1 MIARTAAWNLG
12 FGALLFAFV
21 LAFAPCAAH
30 AQGEPTPFWIGDP
43 PASETPAPAK
53 KKSKPA
59 TPAPPAKH
67 KSSSAFQDDDEAPP
81 PKHKAAPAPKP
92 PPATRP
98 KPAPPASVK
107 TKKAAPVEEED
118 EPLPAPKKKSRYE
131 PLPPLPHLEP
141 TPAPQNHPP
150 PTQPAPY
157 YPQPYRPSAPAT
169 PQPPPRGPPAS
180 APQPPPRATAPPPYQ
195 PPYSTPP
202 QPSGVVPIDER
213 GTATDP
219 SSEKYKQAH
228 PAPPPP
234 TQPYQP
240 RQYQPLRPDVPAP
253 PGPIE
258 EETAT
263 PRLRRYSLEAL
274 GGVWSKATSD
284 AKTRDWQIAYGLD
297 FGVAFARWL
306 ALDVRAVRSAGTD
319 GNANVNTTTSH
330 LLFDGRLTG
339 VVNLGKFAVFGGA
352 GGGLVLEKTQLFLQD
367 VGNAP
372 TTLSSSGLE
381 GIAEVIIGGRWR
393 PWKGFAVRLEVDGLL
408 RQGALEPVFLLGAG
422 WAF

>member
-1 MIARTAAWNLG
+1 VIDRAVGGHPG
-12 FGALLFAFV
+12 FAALLFVFM
-21 LAFAPCAAH
+21 LALAPRTAH

-43 PASETPAPAK
+43 PASDAPAPAK

-59 TPAPPAKH
+59 RPAPPAKH
-67 KSSSAFQDDDEAPP
+67 KSTSAFQDDDEAAPK
-81 PKHKAAPAPKP
+81 PKHKAVPAPKP
-92 PPATRP
+92 PKATRSN
-98 KPAPPASVK
+98 PAPPASVK
-107 TKKAAPVEEED
+107 KKKAAPVEED
-118 EPLPAPKKKSRYE
+118 AEPLPAPKKKSRYE

-141 TPAPQNHPP
+141 APQGYPP
-150 PTQPAPY
+150 ATQPAPY
-157 YPQPYRPSAPAT
+157 QPPYRPPAPT
-169 PQPPPRGPPAS
+169 TPPPLPRGSPA
-180 APQPPPRATAPPPYQ
+180 PTQRGPRATAPPPYQ
-195 PPYSTPP
+195 PPYSPPP
-202 QPSGVVPIDER
+202 QQPLVVPIDER

-228 PAPPPP
+228 PAPPPQA
-234 TQPYQP
+234 QPYQP

-253 PGPIE
+253 QEPIE
-258 EETAT
+258 EESAT

-284 AKTRDWQIAYGLD
+284 AKTRDWELAYGLD
-297 FGVAFARWL
+297 FGVGFTRWL

-339 VVNLGKFAVFGGA
+339 AVNLGKFAVFGGA

-367 VGNAP
+367 VGSAP

-381 GIAEVIIGGRWR
+381 GIAEVVIGGRWR
-393 PWKGFAVRLEVDGLL
+393 PWKGLTMRLEVDVLL

>member
-1 MIARTAAWNLG
+1 VSARAAAGHPG
-12 FGALLFAFV
+12 FAALLVVFM
-21 LAFAPCAAH
+21 LAFAPRAAR

-43 PASETPAPAK
+43 PASETPAPPK

-59 TPAPPAKH
+59 RPTPPAKH
-67 KSSSAFQDDDEAPP
+67 KSSSAFQDDDEAAPL

-92 PPATRP
+92 SKAIRP

-107 TKKAAPVEEED
+107 KRKAAPVEEEE
-118 EPLPAPKKKSRYE
+118 EPLPAPKKKSRYDA
-131 PLPPLPHLEP
+131 LPPLPHLEP
-141 TPAPQNHPP
+141 APENYPP

-157 YPQPYRPSAPAT
+157 QQPYRPP
-169 PQPPPRGPPAS
+169 
-180 APQPPPRATAPPPYQ
+180 APQPLPRGSPAPAPRTPRATAPPPYQ
-195 PPYSTPP
+195 PPYSPPSP
-202 QPSGVVPIDER
+202 QPFVVPIDER

-228 PAPPPP
+228 PAP
-234 TQPYQP
+234 TQSYQP
-240 RQYQPLRPDVPAP
+240 RQYQPLRPEVSAP
-253 PGPIE
+253 QEPVE
-258 EETAT
+258 EEPAT
-263 PRLRRYSLEAL
+263 PRLRRFSLEAL

-284 AKTRDWQIAYGLD
+284 AKTRDWELAYGLD
-297 FGVAFARWL
+297 LGVGFTRWL

-339 VVNLGKFAVFGGA
+339 AVNLGKFAVFGGA

-367 VGNAP
+367 VGSAP

-381 GIAEVIIGGRWR
+381 GIAEVVIGGRWR
-393 PWKGFAVRLEVDGLL
+393 PWKGLTMRLEVDVLL

-422 WAF
+422 WVF